1 MGSFLCHHFI
11 LLNSCQQ
18 KVSWLGVVER
28 VPGRA
33 TKFYHLLI
41 TYLVSMVAGH
51 CHCQGSPKTL
61 RPYSHFTLKPL
72 NSLFWNT
79 STCEHLSNNWV
90 KTSVVERR
98 QLKPVKAS
106 GQQRLCV
113 STSTGSGAVQDGFL
127 IRDDQFDISSL
138 STGKSWRK
146 PKPKASFSL
155 LSVAAVGKND
165 AKLSSDCE

>member
-1 MGSFLCHHFI
+1 M
-11 LLNSCQQ
+11 
-18 KVSWLGVVER
+18 
-28 VPGRA
+28 
-33 TKFYHLLI
+33 
-41 TYLVSMVAGH
+41 
-51 CHCQGSPKTL
+51 KT
-61 RPYSHFTLKPL
+61 
-72 NSLFWNT
+72 N
-79 STCEHLSNNWV
+79 
-90 KTSVVERR
+90 VVERR

-138 STGKSWRK
+138 STGKSRRK